1 MTEISTFDAQCEL
14 AALVYQAGQGPDS
27 VLLKFAVSLQARGLR
42 PVGLVQRG
50 HHDAGAA
57 MLPAWMIHTGADVDL
72 FQDQAEYTS
81 GRRLDLDRL
90 AQVRREMMTAVDRGA
105 DLLIANRFGRREQ
118 QGRGL
123 AQLIEH
129 ALRADVPVVV
139 PVPAFRFADWISY
152 VEGMC
157 VKLPCDYASLAA
169 WWSHINHRTG
179 RAPEPVQRSV
189 CEALK

>member
-1 MTEISTFDAQCEL
+1 MTKTSMFDAQCEL
-14 AALVYQAGQGPDS
+14 AALVYQSGQDPDS
-27 VLLKFAVSLQARGLR
+27 VLLTFATGLQARGLR

-72 FQDQAEYTS
+72 FQDKAAYTR
-81 GRRLDLDRL
+81 GRRLDLDKLVR
-90 AQVRREMMTAVDRGA
+90 VRREMMAAVDRGA
-105 DLLIANRFGRREQ
+105 DLLIVNRFGRQEQ

-139 PVPAFRFADWISY
+139 PVPAFRFSDWIGY

-157 VKLPCDYASLAA
+157 VKLPCDLASLAT
-169 WWSHINHRTG
+169 WWSQISDRSG
-179 RAPEPVQRSV
+179 RAVEPVQRNF